1 MARAEHHMK
10 AAPAAVFEVLGDPRG
25 YAYWVIGSIEIR
37 EADERWPALGTRFH
51 HTVGMG
57 PLRVRDY
64 TEVEKVEPGRFLQLK
79 TRARPLGNAR
89 VTLTLDPEG
98 NGTRVTMTE
107 EPADRPTAIVFNR
120 ATDPL
125 VRRRNDRS
133 LERLAELA
141 EGRRPIPGD
150 EPGASSP
157 TAQGP
162 GVVQNPEQRRRW
174 TGAVPLGVAA
184 GLGAA
189 GCVGVLAAL
198 RRRGG

>member
-1 MARAEHHMK
+1 MACVEHRIDT
-10 AAPAAVFEVLGDPRG
+10 APSAVFEVLADPRA

-37 EADERWPALGTRFH
+37 EADERWPDLGSRFH

-64 TEVEKVEPGRFLQLK
+64 TEVEKVEPGCFLQLK

-89 VTLTLDPEG
+89 VTLTLEPEG
-98 NGTRVTMTE
+98 GGTRVRMTE
-107 EPADRPTAIVFNR
+107 EPADRPTAIVFNP
-120 ATDPL
+120 ATDVL
-125 VRRRNDRS
+125 VHRRNERS

-150 EPGASSP
+150 EPGASSKRP
-157 TAQGP
+157 QSP

-174 TGAVPLGVAA
+174 TGKIPLRVAA
-184 GLGAA
+184 GLGAV
-189 GCVGVLAAL
+189 GCVGAVAAL
-198 RRRGG
+198 WKRTS